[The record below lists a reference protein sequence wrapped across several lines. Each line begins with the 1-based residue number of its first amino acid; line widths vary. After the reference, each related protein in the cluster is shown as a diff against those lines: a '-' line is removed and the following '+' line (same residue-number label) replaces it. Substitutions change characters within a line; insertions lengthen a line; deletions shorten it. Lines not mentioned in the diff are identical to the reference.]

1 MFESWSGVTRAW
13 TSGNDAQA
21 PSARAAANA
30 ATDFMKGTIMVGTPE
45 WAWSPHYDLRA
56 WQRRFRGGAD
66 RFERNRSGRRHAPVA
81 LHFEIREGR
90 GPADHEQPGE
100 RLDAGGE
107 AQSAH
112 PVHRP
117 AAERSIGLGG
127 GIEKTPRGMRPG
139 PPQAS

>member
-21 PSARAAANA
+21 PSARVAANA

-45 WAWSPHYDLRA
+45 WVWSPHYDLRA

-90 GPADHEQPGE
+90 GPAVHEQPGE
-100 RLDAGGE
+100 RIDAGGE
-107 AQSAH
+107 SYSAGW
-112 PVHRP
+112 VA
-117 AAERSIGLGG
+117 AAEAQRRISLG
-127 GIEKTPRGMRPG
+127 
-139 PPQAS
+139 